1 MGSWAAV
8 EPNGTGLPSRLNQPR
23 LGALL
28 PPPRQALSYNSP
40 VHQNA
45 YMLPWGSNLSDI
57 DNITNIK
64 RYWLCS

>member
-1 MGSWAAV
+1 MGSRAVV
-8 EPNGTGLPSRLNQPR
+8 EPNGKGLPSRLNQPR

-45 YMLPWGSNLSDI
+45 YMLPWGRNV
-57 DNITNIK
+57 
-64 RYWLCS
+64 Y